1 LSAKNQKKAVA
12 NATASWNETNSIRG
26 FQFATLTSL
35 AAIFVR
41 VDAVLSCTADSIPRR
56 YCSPQMAAAAR
67 TSANTVTIAALALIV
82 HLVSG
87 LPDYEM
93 LNGTQWLQT
102 IWNKPA
108 YPAAAQ
114 ARNIR

>member
-41 VDAVLSCTADSIPRR
+41 VDADSIPRR